1 MSGKK
6 AERINV
12 LATPPTEESLTMW
25 RQFLSQFAD
34 PEKLEE
40 SETPEKK
47 ERSREWEKTHRPKY
61 YRGIP
66 SETRQQV
73 KEIAQELGVSA
84 DEVACAFLEYG
95 LRCVEKGELTIAPV
109 SPRARRMTLFPFNGA
124 SWAADGW
131 TPQQSKQ
138 NIRKRKKETALWRE
152 AAAYR
157 IPDELHKQVKQL
169 ANDIVPVG
177 EVVLI
182 LLKHGISSYQSGTLA
197 LIPQP
202 KTALISKRLG
212 DKE

>member
-1 MSGKK
+1 MNSKK
-6 AERINV
+6 PERRNV
-12 LATPPTEESLTMW
+12 LETPPTEESLTMW

-34 PEKLEE
+34 PEKLDEKE
-40 SETPEKK
+40 SEKK
-47 ERSREWEKTHRPKY
+47 ERSRDWEKTHRPKY

-66 SETRQQV
+66 GETRQEV

-84 DEVACAFLEYG
+84 DEVARAFLEHG
-95 LRCVEKGELTIAPV
+95 LRCVEKGELAIVPV

-124 SWAADGW
+124 SWAADAW
-131 TPQQSKQ
+131 TPQHAKQ
-138 NIRKRKKETALWRE
+138 NIRNRKKEAVLWRE

-169 ANDIVPVG
+169 ANEIVPVG

-202 KTALISKRLG
+202 KTTLISKRSG
-212 DKE
+212 DRG